1 MITRRRCHS
10 RFNFEKSSERFC
22 KRVKNKVQIHLIFVL
37 KIKFSYLTEECSKI
51 CHPTYH
57 FSKFEIPAKNHRRQ
71 NKTKLRFAKIKILKS

>member
-22 KRVKNKVQIHLIFVL
+22 KRVNNKIQIHLIFV
-37 KIKFSYLTEECSKI
+37 YLTEECSKI

>member
-22 KRVKNKVQIHLIFVL
+22 KRVNNKIQIHLIFVL

-57 FSKFEIPAKNHRRQ
+57 FQNLKFPLKTPDG
-71 NKTKLRFAKIKILKS
+71 KTKQNYDLQKLKF